1 MRQFVAFGGIHR
13 PETQQQ
19 RLIAFVIRWLI
30 TAVAVWAA
38 AKLIDGIHLDGWK
51 STLVVALVLG
61 LLNANQKPL
70 LTVGTFLFV
79 VLTAGLFLIIIN
91 TILLA
96 LTAWFLGRFDS
107 IQFRIDGFW
116 DALWGA
122 VIISIVSFVLTRFI
136 DPRKMARRFG

>member
-19 RLIAFVIRWLI
+19 RLIAFIIRWLI

-61 LLNANQKPL
+61 LLNAYLKPL
-70 LTVGTFLFV
+70 LTIGTILFV

-116 DALWGA
+116 DAFFGA

>member
-61 LLNANQKPL
+61 LLNAYLKPL
-70 LTVGTFLFV
+70 LTIGTFLFV
-79 VLTAGLFLIIIN
+79 VLTAGLFLIVIN

-96 LTAWFLGRFDS
+96 LTAWFLGKFDS
-107 IQFRIDGFW
+107 IHFAIDGFW
-116 DALWGA
+116 DAFFGA

-136 DPRKMARRFG
+136 DPRKMARKFG

>member
-1 MRQFVAFGGIHR
+1 MRQFIAFGGIHR

-61 LLNANQKPL
+61 LLNAYLKPL
-70 LTVGTFLFV
+70 LTIGTILFV

-116 DALWGA
+116 DAFFGA

-136 DPRKMARRFG
+136 DPRKMARKFG

>member
-61 LLNANQKPL
+61 LLNAYLKPL
-70 LTVGTFLFV
+70 LTIGTILFV

-116 DALWGA
+116 DAFFGA

>member
-61 LLNANQKPL
+61 LLNAYLKPL
-70 LTVGTFLFV
+70 LTIGTILFV

-116 DALWGA
+116 DAFFGA

-136 DPRKMARRFG
+136 DPRKMARKFG

>member
-19 RLIAFVIRWLI
+19 RLIAFIIRWLI

-61 LLNANQKPL
+61 LLNAYLKPL
-70 LTVGTFLFV
+70 LTIGTILFV

-116 DALWGA
+116 DAFFGA

-136 DPRKMARRFG
+136 DPRKMARKFG

>member
-19 RLIAFVIRWLI
+19 RLIAFIVRWLI

-61 LLNANQKPL
+61 LLNAYLKPL
-70 LTVGTFLFV
+70 LTIGTILFV

-116 DALWGA
+116 DAFFGA